1 MRALR
6 NNLIDP
12 DNGLV
17 NRSIYVDKEIYN
29 QELEQIFGRCW
40 LFLGHESQIPKPND
54 FLAAYMGEDPV
65 LLTRD
70 SKGKLHG
77 FLNMCR
83 HRGNR
88 ICRADFGNAPS
99 FMCTYHG
106 WTFATDGKLVGVP
119 GYKEAYFE
127 ELDRSQWGLVEAA
140 QIDSFHGLV
149 FATWDKKTPPL
160 LDYLGDMA
168 WFLDLT
174 LNRRASGIEF
184 VSGVHKWVIPSNWKM
199 PSDNF
204 AGDGYHIATTH
215 RSIMMARGANV
226 ERNLGNP
233 NSTRRGVYPGN
244 GHGAGPIDIN
254 PSSYGQP
261 EGGGRGGVLGTY
273 YKQHAAELEKQLGPL
288 KARYAAARTTS
299 NTNTF
304 PNLATIQTSFRIWHP
319 RGPEKTEV
327 WSYVYADKDAPD
339 EVKKALR
346 DSVLQSFGPSGNL
359 EQDDMNNFNQCTSS
373 GKSLVAQQ
381 YPMNLQLGL
390 HHESRDEQIPGLLT
404 TSPSE
409 VNQRGFYS
417 WWAKMMDA
425 PSWDEI
431 KLDPRK
437 N

>member
-1 MRALR
+1 MTSVALS
-6 NNLIDP
+6 NLVDVN
-12 DNGLV
+12 NGLV
-17 NRSIYVDKEIYN
+17 NRKIYTDREIY
-29 QELEQIFGRCW
+29 QAELEQIFGRCW
-40 LFLGHESQIPKPND
+40 LFVGHESLITKPND

-70 SKGKLHG
+70 SKGKLHA

-106 WTFATDGKLVGVP
+106 WTFSTDGKLVGVP
-119 GYKEAYFE
+119 GFKEAYFE
-127 ELDRSQWGLVEAA
+127 ELDRSQWGLVEVS

-149 FATWDKKTPPL
+149 FATWDKSAPPL
-160 LDYLGDMA
+160 KDYLGDMA
-168 WFLDLT
+168 WYLDLV
-174 LNRRASGIEF
+174 LGRRAGGIEF
-184 VSGVHKWVIPSNWKM
+184 IGGVHKWVIPSNWKM

-215 RSIMMARGANV
+215 RSINMARGNNSD
-226 ERNLGNP
+226 RNLGAANT
-233 NSTRRGVYPGN
+233 TRRAVYPGN
-244 GHGAGPIDIN
+244 GHGAGSIDTN
-254 PSSYGQP
+254 PDGQP
-261 EGGGRGGVLGTY
+261 EEGGRRGGVISSY
-273 YKQHAAELEKQLGPL
+273 YKQHESELPAQMGPV
-288 KARYAAARTTS
+288 KAKYASARTTS

-327 WSYVYADKDAPD
+327 WSYTYVEKNAPG
-339 EVKKALR
+339 EVKKAWR

-373 GKSLVAQQ
+373 GKSLIGQR
-381 YPMNLQLGL
+381 YLMNLQLGL
-390 HHESRDEQIPGLLT
+390 HHESRSEEVPGLLT

-409 VNQRGFYS
+409 VNQRGFYG

-425 PSWDEI
+425 PSWDNVR
-431 KLDPRK
+431 LDR
-437 N
+437 